1 MKDAYGY
8 VGDKARKVNNY
19 LPKNQQDKLC
29 YLILYWGKRK
39 ATEWMKELEK
49 KKKRLGFRRSVY
61 SMEGEP
67 LRIKAS
73 RELMQTPTLV

>member
-49 KKKRLGFRRSVY
+49 KKKD
-61 SMEGEP
+61 
-67 LRIKAS
+67 
-73 RELMQTPTLV
+73 